1 MKSLGALVV
10 APLTCLLVLACDTP
24 IDPPDLPAESA
35 SPAFTVIG
43 GDNPEGAI
51 VLNKGAASEPF
62 TGTCTFAGRITED
75 VNTLP
80 LP

>member
-1 MKSLGALVV
+1 MRHLSKLTVLFLGSAFIVC
-10 APLTCLLVLACDTP
+10 ADGPT
-24 IDPPDLPAESA
+24 DLSDQAVEVG

-62 TGTCTFAGRITED
+62 VCPAWGPACQHRMRHFEPAI
-75 VNTLP
+75 
-80 LP
+80 